1 MPHHLPQPTP
11 KPQSDELPGNPQ
23 AINPPDHVETRRMQ
37 WAKELPDVD
46 TRGMAVLGRAR
57 WIALTARPPIEA
69 VFARHGIDTGEFDV
83 LSTLLR
89 AGPPYQLRPTEL
101 FQSLM
106 ITSGGL
112 TSRLAKLEKAGL
124 IERPASTTD
133 ARSLP
138 VRLTEAGKH
147 TTEAAFREDMQ
158 VEAALL
164 DELSAEEFEVLSALL
179 SKLAK
184 SIAGKVG

>member
-1 MPHHLPQPTP
+1 MTDEAADHVERRRLQWAR
-11 KPQSDELPGNPQ
+11 ELPG
-23 AINPPDHVETRRMQ
+23 
-37 WAKELPDVD
+37 VD

-57 WIALTARPPIEA
+57 WIALAARPPIEA
-69 VFARHGIDTGEFDV
+69 VFSRHGVDTGEFDV
-83 LSTLLR
+83 LTTLMR

-124 IERPASTTD
+124 VERPPSPSD

-138 VRLTEAGKH
+138 VRLTAAGRALTESAFVEDMAVEAGLL
-147 TTEAAFREDMQ
+147 ED
-158 VEAALL
+158 LTP
-164 DELSAEEFEVLSALL
+164 EEFEMLDRLL

-184 SIAGKVG
+184 SIESKLG

>member
-1 MPHHLPQPTP
+1 MQDD
-11 KPQSDELPGNPQ
+11 K
-23 AINPPDHVETRRMQ
+23 PDHVEARQRQ
-37 WAKELPDVD
+37 WALELPKVD

-57 WIALTARPPIEA
+57 WISMQVRPPIEA

-112 TSRLAKLEKAGL
+112 TSRLTKLEKSGL
-124 IERPASTTD
+124 IDRPANQDD
-133 ARSLP
+133 ARSLL
-138 VRLTEAGKH
+138 VRLTESGRRTAQV
-147 TTEAAFREDMQ
+147 AFIEDMQ

-164 DELSAEEFEVLSALL
+164 DGLSAAEFTQLAALL
-179 SKLAK
+179 KKLAHSVADK
-184 SIAGKVG
+184 CAAQSLK

>member
-1 MPHHLPQPTP
+1 MPNRQPSEHP
-11 KPQSDELPGNPQ
+11 DQPVD
-23 AINPPDHVETRRMQ
+23 AANPPDHVEQRRMQ

-57 WIALTARPPIEA
+57 WIALTARSPIEA

-112 TSRLAKLEKAGL
+112 TSRLGKLEKAGL
-124 IERPASTTD
+124 VERPASTTD

-138 VRLTEAGKH
+138 VRLTDAGKQL
-147 TTEAAFREDMQ
+147 TEAAFREDMQ

-164 DELSAEEFEVLSALL
+164 DELNAEEFELLSGLL
-179 SKLAK
+179 SKLANSVARK
-184 SIAGKVG
+184 VAG